1 MPALCFDRSGRPNK
15 RFAVNFEIV
24 TTTERLDVVCEHA
37 RTKSAV
43 MLDTEFV
50 RTRTLY
56 PKLGLIQLF
65 DGDSLVLIDP
75 LAIDDLEPLW
85 ALLRDQ
91 SVIKVLHAC
100 GEDLEVFQHY
110 AGCLPV
116 PMLDTQVMASFLGYG
131 VSAGF
136 GTLVNDFLGIE
147 LDKGEA
153 RTNWLARPLTTK
165 QLDYAAADVF
175 YLLPLYEK
183 LYEQVE
189 AKGWLDALKQ
199 ECSSLMLKRMK
210 QADPEKAY
218 LDIKNAWQ
226 LDPKQLAILQKAAK
240 WRMLE
245 ARKRDLALNFIVKE
259 LHLWKLARFNI
270 KSKAVMAKEG
280 FDSMEIQRHAGRL
293 LKMVYDVDK
302 MSPLDYP
309 EKIVRL
315 VDLPGYKQLVKRIK
329 DEVTKVEAETG
340 LAPEFLASKK
350 QVNQLISWAWK
361 KQMPADDLPDMMKT
375 WRKALFEERVMPL
388 LKR

>member
-1 MPALCFDRSGRPNK
+1 M
-15 RFAVNFEIV
+15 NFEII
-24 TTTERLDVVCEHA
+24 TTTERLEVVCEHA
-37 RTKSAV
+37 RNQAAV

-65 DGDSLVLIDP
+65 DGDSLALIDP
-75 LAIDDLEPLW
+75 LEIEDLEPLW

-91 SVIKVLHAC
+91 AVIKVLHAC

-116 PMLDTQVMASFLGYG
+116 PMIDTQVMASFLGYG

-136 GTLVNDFLGIE
+136 GALVKDFLGVE

-153 RTNWLARPLTTK
+153 RTNWMARPLTDK

-175 YLLPLYEK
+175 YLLPLYQK
-183 LYEQVE
+183 LLAQVE
-189 AKGWLDALKQ
+189 EKDWLEALKQ
-199 ECSSLMLKRMK
+199 ECASLMVRRIKPV
-210 QADPEKAY
+210 DPEKVY

-226 LDPKQLAILQKAAK
+226 LEPKQLAVLQKVAK
-240 WRMLE
+240 WRLLE

-259 LHLWKLARFNI
+259 LHLWKLARYDI
-270 KSKAVMAKEG
+270 RSKAVMAKEG
-280 FDSMEIQRHAGRL
+280 FDSMEIQRHANRL
-293 LKMVYDVDK
+293 LKIVYDADDI
-302 MSPLDYP
+302 SPQQYP

-315 VDLPGYKQLVKRIK
+315 VDLAGYKQLVKRIK
-329 DEVTKVEAETG
+329 DEIGKVEKETG

-350 QVNQLISWAWK
+350 QINQLISWAWN
-361 KQMPADDLPDMMKT
+361 KQRPADDLPDMLKN
-375 WRKALFEERVMPL
+375 WRKGLFEERVLPL
-388 LKR
+388 LDR

>member
-1 MPALCFDRSGRPNK
+1 M
-15 RFAVNFEIV
+15 NFEII
-24 TTTERLDVVCEHA
+24 TTTERLEIVCEHA
-37 RTKSAV
+37 RTKAAV

-65 DGDSLVLIDP
+65 DGDSLALIDP
-75 LAIDDLEPLW
+75 LEIDDLEPLW

-91 SVIKVLHAC
+91 SVTKVLHAC

-110 AGCLPV
+110 AGCLPT
-116 PMLDTQVMASFLGYG
+116 PMIDTQVMAAFLGYG

-153 RTNWLARPLTTK
+153 RTNWLARPLSAK

-175 YLLPLYEK
+175 YLLPLYQK
-183 LYEQVE
+183 LSAQVE
-189 AKGWLDALKQ
+189 EKGWQDALVQ
-199 ECSSLMLKRMK
+199 ECAALMLKRIK
-210 QADPEKAY
+210 PVDPEKVY

-226 LDPKQLAILQKAAK
+226 LEPKQLAVLQKVAK
-240 WRMLE
+240 WRLLE

-259 LHLWKLARFNI
+259 LHLWKLARYNI
-270 KSKAVMAKEG
+270 RSKAVMAKEG
-280 FDSMEIQRHAGRL
+280 FDNMEIQRHANRL
-293 LKMVYDVDK
+293 MKMVHDVDD
-302 MSPLDYP
+302 MPPQQYP

-315 VDLPGYKQLVKRIK
+315 VDLAGYKQLVKRIK
-329 DEVTKVEAETG
+329 DEVAKVEKETG

-361 KQMPADDLPDMMKT
+361 KQRPADDRPDMLKN
-375 WRKALFEERVMPL
+375 WRKELFEARVLPL
-388 LKR
+388 LDR

>member
-1 MPALCFDRSGRPNK
+1 M
-15 RFAVNFEIV
+15 NFEIV
-24 TTTERLDVVCEHA
+24 TTTERLEVVCEHA
-37 RTKSAV
+37 RTKTAV

-65 DGDSLVLIDP
+65 DGDSLALIDP
-75 LAIDDLEPLW
+75 LAVAELEPLW

-91 SVIKVLHAC
+91 SVTKVLHAC
-100 GEDLEVFQHY
+100 GEDLEVFQYY

-116 PMLDTQVMASFLGYG
+116 PMIDTQVMASFLGYG

-153 RTNWLARPLTTK
+153 RTNWLARPLTAK

-175 YLLPLYEK
+175 YLLPLYQK
-183 LYEQVE
+183 LQGQVE
-189 AKGWLDALKQ
+189 EKGWMDALEQ
-199 ECSSLMLKRMK
+199 ECASLMLKRTK
-210 QADPEKAY
+210 PVDPDKAY

-226 LDPKQLAILQKAAK
+226 LEPKQLAVLQKVAK
-240 WRMLE
+240 WRVLE

-259 LHLWKLARFNI
+259 LNLWKLARFNI
-270 KSKAVMAKEG
+270 KSKAVMAREG
-280 FDSMEIQRHAGRL
+280 FDSMEIQRHANRL
-293 LKMVYDVDK
+293 LKLVHDVED
-302 MSPLDYP
+302 MPAQQYP

-315 VDLPGYKQLVKRIK
+315 VDLAGYKQLVKRIK
-329 DEVTKVEAETG
+329 DEVSKVEAETG

-361 KQMPADDLPDMMKT
+361 KQRPADELPDMLKT
-375 WRKALFEERVMPL
+375 WRKPLFEERVLPL
-388 LKR
+388 LDR

>member
-1 MPALCFDRSGRPNK
+1 M
-15 RFAVNFEIV
+15 NFEIV
-24 TTTERLDVVCEHA
+24 TTTERLEVVCEHA
-37 RTKSAV
+37 RTQATV

-65 DGDSLVLIDP
+65 DGDCLALIDP

-91 SVIKVLHAC
+91 SVTKVLHAC

-153 RTNWLARPLTTK
+153 RTNWLARPLTAK

-175 YLLPLYEK
+175 YLLPLFQK

-189 AKGWLDALKQ
+189 AKGWLEALEQ
-199 ECSSLMLKRMK
+199 ECATLMLKRVK
-210 QADPEKAY
+210 QADPDKAY

-226 LDPKQLAILQKAAK
+226 LDPKQLAILQKVAK

-245 ARKRDLALNFIVKE
+245 ARKRDLALNFVVKE
-259 LHLWKLARFNI
+259 LNLWKLARFNI

-280 FDSMEIQRHAGRL
+280 FDNMEIQRHGSRL
-293 LKMVYDVDK
+293 LKMAYDVDD
-302 MSPLDYP
+302 MSPQQYP

-315 VDLPGYKQLVKRIK
+315 VDLAGYKQLVKRIK

-361 KQMPADDLPDMMKT
+361 KQKPADDMPDMLKT
-375 WRKALFEERVMPL
+375 WRKSLFEERVTSL
-388 LKR
+388 LDR